1 MSTTLQPTSMKK
13 IEPYQQSSMAWPSP
27 GPALPMKPSAA
38 REGTYHQFITQ
49 CSAQHM
55 MVCFLLCSDKS
66 DTYMLSLKKSLIHAA
81 AKPIV
86 SSNKR
91 GWAWLASLGYP
102 DTTTATKSRHELP
115 VHACH
120 VGRACCRVAVHA
132 EQASLPLR
140 YRTRQ
145 ARRASCLPRCR
156 SRWRLNSHGYPN
168 LLAHHWKHLPP

>member
-1 MSTTLQPTSMKK
+1 
-13 IEPYQQSSMAWPSP
+13 
-27 GPALPMKPSAA
+27 
-38 REGTYHQFITQ
+38 
-49 CSAQHM
+49 M

-115 VHACH
+115 VHAC
-120 VGRACCRVAVHA
+120 
-132 EQASLPLR
+132 QLP
-140 YRTRQ
+140 
-145 ARRASCLPRCR
+145 RRASLLPRCR
-156 SRWRLNSHGYPN
+156 SRWAGELAAALPHTPSTSGELPAALPFTLKAEQSWISQLVGSPLEALATIVHVRLQSYQCNNRVFAIKFYSPRRLKGN
-168 LLAHHWKHLPP
+168 LSS